1 MTKIDDY
8 ISVGHILIY
17 SNGLYNLLE
26 IKMRKYFPKTLAAG
40 NIIILFFLE
49 CIIIIITV
57 IIIAVNLSKSP
68 LGTNMRV
75 VICIR
80 LVLET
85 ALSL

>member
-40 NIIILFFLE
+40 NIIIFFLE